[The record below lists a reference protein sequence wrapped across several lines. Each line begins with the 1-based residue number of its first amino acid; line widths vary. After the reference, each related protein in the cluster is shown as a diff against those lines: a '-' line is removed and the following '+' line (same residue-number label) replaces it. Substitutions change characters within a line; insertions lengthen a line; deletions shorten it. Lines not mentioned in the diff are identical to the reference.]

1 MGRKTQWLWR
11 INHTLDRKLLSRWVF
26 FGEGDELGAS
36 MKGYIFTI
44 TSTSTFQRTSSAM
57 RVF

>member
-11 INHTLDRKLLSRWVF
+11 TKPQTPDRKLLSRWVF

-36 MKGYIFTI
+36 MKGYIFT
-44 TSTSTFQRTSSAM
+44 F
-57 RVF
+57 